1 MDTETNSLN
10 RNEETE
16 DQQHTQEV
24 EEVKEVVVDQESE
37 AFKAAVSEKVE
48 EVIKSRL
55 VRETEKLQKDL
66 KEDFEKQLKAL
77 KKEKEA
83 LESDKAQTARTLL
96 IQELALEENVS
107 LNLIESLKG
116 ESKEDLLAS
125 LKLVRELSQKKEVKP
140 VFSGKDF
147 SQETK
152 SISSMILSGIK
163 K

>member
-1 MDTETNSLN
+1 MDTETNSSN
-10 RNEETE
+10 REEETI
-16 DQQHTQEV
+16 DQQPTQEV
-24 EEVKEVVVDQESE
+24 EEVIVDQESE

-48 EVIKSRL
+48 EVIKARL
-55 VRETEKLQKDL
+55 GRETEKLQKDL
-66 KEDFEKQLKAL
+66 QEDFEKQLEAL

-83 LESDKAQTARTLL
+83 LESEKAQTARTLL
-96 IQELALEENVS
+96 VQELALEENVS

-140 VFSGKDF
+140 VFTGKDF

-152 SISSMILSGIK
+152 SISSMILSGMK